1 MQGLIMKEEEIKEM
15 QNDSS
20 RNLADVL
27 HYLIFH
33 AGNVQLYHELRLSVR
48 DDIGKFSEIIS
59 RAQREI
65 PRLIKDENHKKYVSK
80 MRWPNES
87 DIEYVQR
94 CHAKYGRKYIQILLG
109 MAAGT
114 CQRCWAEKEGGGE

>member
-1 MQGLIMKEEEIKEM
+1 LSLKEDEIKEM

-33 AGNVQLYHELRLSVR
+33 AGNVQLYHELRLSVG
-48 DDIGKFSEIIS
+48 DDVGKFSEIIS

-65 PRLIKDENHKKYVSK
+65 PRLMRDEEHKSYISK
-80 MRWPNES
+80 MKWPNEG
-87 DIEYVQR
+87 DIECVQK
-94 CHAKYGRKYIQILLG
+94 CHAKYGRKYIQVLLG

-114 CQRCWAEKEGGGE
+114 CQRCWDEKKGGGE